1 VDIIKI
7 VLLKVK
13 FIMDINQVGNITFIG
28 AGRMATAIA
37 GGLIQSGMAKDAIAA
52 YDISEA
58 AGQNFYGAT
67 GIKVELDIKH
77 AVSNAN
83 VVIIAVK
90 PQSMDAALPPIAEY
104 INDKLLISIAAGVT
118 IEKLQKLSSCSR
130 IVRVMP
136 NTPALVG
143 EGVSAYALGPGS
155 IDSDAEVTEMILG
168 ATGSFC
174 AVSEPQLDAVT
185 GLSGSGPAY
194 VFSFIQALS
203 DGGVQAGLPRDTAS
217 KLAAQTVLGAA
228 KMVIDTN
235 EHPAVLC
242 DQVTSPGGTTA
253 AGLSVLSNRAF
264 KGTVSSAVV
273 AATERSIELGRK

>member
-1 VDIIKI
+1 
-7 VLLKVK
+7 
-13 FIMDINQVGNITFIG
+13 MDLNQIGNITFIG

-37 GGLIQSGMAKDAIAA
+37 GGLIQSGVNKNNISA
-52 YDISEA
+52 YDISKEA
-58 AGQNFYGAT
+58 AAQFNKTTQVQVKFELSKAVQNA
-67 GIKVELDIKH
+67 D
-77 AVSNAN
+77 
-83 VVIIAVK
+83 VVVIAVK
-90 PQSMDAALPPIAEY
+90 PQSMNEALPAISKY

-118 IEKLQKLSSCSR
+118 ISKLAELSKCKR

-143 EGVSAYALGPGS
+143 EGVSAYACANEATET
-155 IDSDAEVTEMILG
+155 DATITELILG
-168 ATGSFC
+168 AIGSFC
-174 AVSEPQLDAVT
+174 AVSEKQLDAVT

-203 DGGVQAGLPRDTAS
+203 DGGVQAGLPRNIAS

-228 KMVIDTN
+228 KMVIETG

-253 AGLSVLSNRAF
+253 AGLSVLENRAF
-264 KGTVSSAVV
+264 KGTVASAVT
-273 AATERSIELGRK
+273 AAAKRSEELGKK

>member
-1 VDIIKI
+1 MN
-7 VLLKVK
+7 
-13 FIMDINQVGNITFIG
+13 MDQIGNITFIG

-37 GGLIQSGMAKDAIAA
+37 GGLIQSGVPKGAIAA
-52 YDISEA
+52 FDISEA
-58 AGQNFYGAT
+58 AGQNFTDAT
-67 GIKVELDIKH
+67 GIKIELDIKH
-77 AVSNAN
+77 AVSNAS

-90 PQSMDAALPPIAEY
+90 PQSMEAALPPIAEY
-104 INDKLLISIAAGVT
+104 ISDKLLISIAAGVT
-118 IEKLQKLSSCSR
+118 IENLQNLSSCNR

-143 EGVSAYALGPGS
+143 EGVSAYALGTGATKA
-155 IDSDAEVTEMILG
+155 DADITELILG

-174 AVSEPQLDAVT
+174 AVSEKQLDAVT

-203 DGGVQAGLPRDTAS
+203 DGGVQAGLPRDIAS
-217 KLAAQTVLGAA
+217 KLAAQTALGAA
-228 KMVIDTN
+228 KMVIETG

-253 AGLSVLSNRAF
+253 AGLSVLADRAF
-264 KGTVSSAVV
+264 KGTVSSAVM